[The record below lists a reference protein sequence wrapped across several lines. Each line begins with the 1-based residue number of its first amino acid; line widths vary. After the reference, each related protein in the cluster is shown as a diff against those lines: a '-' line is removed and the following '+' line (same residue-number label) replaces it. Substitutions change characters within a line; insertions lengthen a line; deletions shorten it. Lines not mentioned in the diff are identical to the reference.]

1 MKGYQPANI
10 RNVAFVGHGGAG
22 KTTLTEALLLTAGA
36 INRAGTVEDGSTVC
50 DYSPEEHK
58 RGISVSA
65 TVAPVE
71 WHHHKINV
79 IDCPGYADFAHEAEA
94 ALRVADM
101 AVFVVSAVEG
111 VEVQTE
117 QMWKT
122 AVSLDLPRMIFINKL
137 DRERASFER
146 TLDQLRE
153 SFGAGV
159 APLELPIGEE
169 HDFRGVADLLS
180 ERAITY
186 SSGEGT
192 SGPIPADMEVREHS
206 VHDNLV
212 EGIVVAD
219 DDLMERYLDGDTPSF
234 DELEK
239 TLSHGVASAQVFPVV
254 CGSATQRIAID
265 RLANYICEIG
275 PSPADRP
282 PVRVTA
288 GGSEGSDSSVTTE
301 VPLDPNGQQLVQVW
315 KTMADPFVGRIS
327 MLKVLSGTVRQ
338 DAVLVNSRTRND
350 ERLHNLFGL
359 MGKEQQSMDT
369 LVAGDLGASAKLSDT
384 ATGDTLAA
392 KGSPVSLPVASPPAP
407 VLSMAIKPKSKGD
420 EDKLMTALHRIQE
433 EDPGLEVRRD
443 DETHQTLLVGMGE
456 THLQVSTERLAAL
469 GVEVETE
476 DVLVGYRET
485 ITASAEAE
493 GRYKKQSGGHGQFG
507 VASVRLEPLPSGEGY
522 EFVDKIVGG
531 VIPRQLIPAV
541 SKGIEE
547 AMASGGQWGWPVV
560 DIRATC
566 FDGKHHPVDSSEMS
580 FKMAGALAFRTA
592 MASASPCLLEPVSLL
607 TVIVPDS
614 YQGEVMGDLNGRRG
628 RVQGSE
634 ALDGFDTG
642 SSRITALVPTAEL
655 LRYAIDLRSM
665 TGGRGQFTVAHE
677 GYEPVPQHLWD
688 KLRRPEA
695 G

>member
-10 RNVAFVGHGGAG
+10 RNIALVGHGGAG
-22 KTTLTEALLLTAGA
+22 KTTLTEALLLIAGA

-65 TVAPVE
+65 TLAPIE
-71 WHHHKINV
+71 WHHHKINI

-94 ALRVADM
+94 AMRVADM

-117 QMWKT
+117 EMWKT
-122 AVSLDLPRMIFINKL
+122 AVGLNLPRMIFVNKL

-153 SFGAGV
+153 IFGAGV

-169 HDFRGVADLLS
+169 HDFKGVADLLS
-180 ERAITY
+180 ELAITY
-186 SSGEGT
+186 SDGVAA
-192 SGPIPADMEVREHS
+192 SGPIPAEMEVREHS

-219 DDLMERYLDGDTPSF
+219 DEMMERYLDGDTPSY

-239 TLSHGVASAQVFPVV
+239 TLAHGVASAQVFPVV
-254 CGSATQRIAID
+254 CGSATRRVAID
-265 RLANYICEIG
+265 RLANYVCEIG

-282 PVRVTA
+282 PVQVSA
-288 GGSEGSDSSVTTE
+288 GDSGSSSSGVEVE
-301 VPLDPNGQQLVQVW
+301 VPVDPNGKQLVQVW
-315 KTMADPFVGRIS
+315 KTVADPFVGKIS
-327 MLKVLSGTVRQ
+327 MLKVLSGTLRQ
-338 DAVLVNSRTRND
+338 DAVLLNSRTRGD

-359 MGKEQQSMDT
+359 RGKEQQSIDA

-392 KGSPVSLPVASPPAP
+392 KGSPVFLPVMPAP
-407 VLSMAIKPKSKGD
+407 EPVLAVAIKPKSKGD
-420 EDKLMTALHRIQE
+420 EDKLMTSIHRIQE
-433 EDPGLEVRRD
+433 EDPALAVRRD

-456 THLQVSTERLAAL
+456 THLQVVTERLAAL
-469 GVEVETE
+469 GVEVESE

-485 ITASAEAE
+485 ITSAAEAE
-493 GRYKKQSGGHGQFG
+493 GRYKKQTGGHGQFG
-507 VASVRLEPLPSGEGY
+507 VASIRLEPLPRGEGY

-547 AMASGGQWGWPVV
+547 AMSSGGHWGWPVV

-566 FDGKHHPVDSSEMS
+566 FDGKYHPVDSSEMS

-607 TVIVPDS
+607 TVTVPDA
-614 YQGEVMGDLNGRRG
+614 YQGEVMGDLNSRRG

-634 ALDGFDTG
+634 ALDGVDAG

-665 TGGRGQFTVAHE
+665 TGGRGRFTVAHE
-677 GYEPVPQHLWD
+677 RYDPVPQHLWD

-695 G
+695 D